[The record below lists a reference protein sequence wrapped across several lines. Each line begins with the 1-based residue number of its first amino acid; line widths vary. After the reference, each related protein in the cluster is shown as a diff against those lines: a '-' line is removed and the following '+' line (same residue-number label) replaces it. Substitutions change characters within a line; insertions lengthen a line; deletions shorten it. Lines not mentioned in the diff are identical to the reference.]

1 MKTYFKVLGLAGL
14 LAFSIPAMAQ
24 LSSKTEVAT
33 PELAAQ
39 REELKKQVTQGY
51 LDIKN
56 SLVKSD
62 SAGASKAALAFTTSL
77 KKFKFKKLTLDQMNE
92 ATATRAELIA
102 LADEIAKTQK
112 INQQRKA
119 LGKLST
125 KFWPIAAKF
134 KPENMPLYQ
143 QVCPM
148 TGETWLSD
156 VKEIQNPYYPKNM
169 LTCGEVKASL

>member
-1 MKTYFKVLGLAGL
+1 MKKQIQILSLAVLMGC
-14 LAFSIPAMAQ
+14 SVPAMAQ
-24 LSSKTEVAT
+24 LSSKAEVAT

-39 REELKKQVTQGY
+39 REELKKQVTQSY

-56 SLVKSD
+56 SLVSSD
-62 SAGASKAALAFTTSL
+62 SVGASKAAEVFVSAL
-77 KKFKFKKLTLDQMNE
+77 KKFKFKKLTLEQMNE
-92 ATATRAELIA
+92 ATTTRTELMA
-102 LADEIAKTQK
+102 LANEIANTQK
-112 INQQRKA
+112 INQQRKT

-156 VKEIQNPYYPKNM
+156 VKEIKNPYYPKNM